1 MLLDMTKLPAPEL
14 KRTLQSLCLS
24 DTVRLLVKDPRSKQI
39 AETDSFSVDLTFR
52 SPLFRIKVP
61 SLQLRETKEEQRSV
75 TSKVFEDRQYAIDAA
90 IVRVMKAR
98 KSMGHGQ
105 LMSEVIGAFASKFP
119 VKPGDIKKRI
129 GTLIERE
136 YMERDKDNSQVYNYC
151 T

>member
-1 MLLDMTKLPAPEL
+1 M
-14 KRTLQSLCLS
+14 
-24 DTVRLLVKDPRSKQI
+24 I

-61 SLQLRETKEEQRSV
+61 SLQLKETKEEQRST

-98 KSMGHGQ
+98 KTMSHGQ
-105 LMSEVIGAFASKFP
+105 LMAEVIAAFAQKFP

-136 YMERDKDNSQVYNYC
+136 YMERDKDNSQVYNYQA
-151 T
+151 

>member
-1 MLLDMTKLPAPEL
+1 M
-14 KRTLQSLCLS
+14 
-24 DTVRLLVKDPRSKQI
+24 RLLVKAPRNKVI
-39 AETDSFSVDLTFR
+39 ADTDSFSVDLTFR

-61 SLQLRETKEEQRSV
+61 SLQLKETKEEQRST

-98 KSMGHGQ
+98 KTMSHGQ
-105 LMSEVIGAFASKFP
+105 LMSEVIAAFAQKFP

-136 YMERDKDNSQVYNYC
+136 YMERDKDNSQVYNYQA
-151 T
+151 